1 MKSVCTQSII
11 YLKPSCSVVAIISAL
26 LIQWIINLA
35 VDGDTKEF
43 QLTESRRNSSTEFN
57 KQILVQYKISL
68 SYERVKL

>member
-43 QLTESRRNSSTEFN
+43 QLTESRRISSNRVQQTDFGSIQDLTE
-57 KQILVQYKISL
+57 L
-68 SYERVKL
+68 